1 MFSLPPENEHLAK
14 LEKAGLSDLA
24 RVDPVRVLFNALLPF
39 AVASLEGFFSQA
51 FVILI
56 RHDKAAREHFG
67 RQTRKVEFEE
77 ALAVSRGE
85 RTLEE
90 VVASWYSFQ
99 NIASLQKAFSE
110 WLGLDFRKILRD
122 ASAAGDQPLDE
133 VLAEIIQRRHRIIHQ
148 LDLDFDVRR
157 DHVAATM
164 RSANAIID
172 AFVDHLET
180 ACGMVIRDAT
190 VLRLMGED
198 T

>member
-1 MFSLPPENEHLAK
+1 
-14 LEKAGLSDLA
+14 
-24 RVDPVRVLFNALLPF
+24 
-39 AVASLEGFFSQA
+39 
-51 FVILI
+51 VILI